1 MRSLAPQVLGAMPG
15 TRDQIAAAAGVC
27 RMTVS
32 RQVKAL
38 HAAGKCHITRWMRPS
53 KGPIMPVF
61 AAGNGED
68 VERRVQVFTESERC
82 ARYRAR
88 RDKIAPSPF
97 AALFVRGVP

>member
-1 MRSLAPQVLGAMPG
+1 MSG

-38 HAAGKCHITRWMRPS
+38 HAAGKRHIVRWARPV

-61 AAGNGED
+61 AAGPGED
-68 VERRVQVFTESERC
+68 AERRIQTFTYSEKSR
-82 ARYRAR
+82 RYRAR
-88 RDKIAPSPF
+88 RDREVPSPF
-97 AALFVRGVP
+97 AALFTQGDKP